1 MKKISILIL
10 LPLSIFSQ
18 NLGGRFSYG
27 SSPDSGR
34 TGRLDIYQE
43 SDSSIIFCLDLS
55 RGAPS
60 YNMGSKIGRIIKEDN
75 QWVFQSVDF
84 NCKLKF
90 IILDDRVEIITLKG
104 FDNYGCGYGYGVYS
118 DGTYIRYET
127 GNPEYYL
134 QPPYYEKK
142 FFKEYNIKND

>member
-1 MKKISILIL
+1 VNKLLILIL

-34 TGRLDIYQE
+34 TGSLDIYQE

-60 YNMGSKIGRIIKEDN
+60 YNTGFKTARIIKEDN

-104 FDNYGCGYGYGVYS
+104 FDNCGYGFGVYS

-134 QPPYYEKK
+134 QPPDYEKK
-142 FFKEYNIKND
+142 SFKEYNLKND